1 MERSAKS
8 MTSEKA
14 PGVSDTLGSLVQI
27 RALRFLVPHVR
38 SRGKILAGALAAV
51 LGGTLVE
58 LLKPW
63 PLKFV
68 FDYLLKDQS
77 FVPVWALPSVGDART
92 WLLAFTCG
100 LILLIWALSSVSA
113 YFKEYLLQ
121 RLAEE
126 LVFELRATLFARVQ
140 RLSLSFHDSRRVGDI
155 MTRMTRDAE
164 AVRELVGSSLL
175 QWCTAFLAILAT
187 LAVMAYMDWRLS
199 LVGAI
204 TIAILSP
211 VELRLRHQVKE
222 AEGHKRRSEVAVSSV
237 TQETMA
243 ALRIVKAFGRENHQ
257 QEQFGRESSQS
268 VQAGVEAARL
278 EARYIR
284 TVDIVTAVSTCAVV
298 WLGVNRV
305 FDGAL
310 TPGDLYVFVHYV
322 RGLHGPLRDL
332 AKQSIKMAKGT
343 VGLERILEVLET
355 EPDVS
360 DSPSAVAAPQFRGA
374 LEFQGVTFGYRAGR
388 SVLENVSFKIEPG
401 EKVALV
407 GYSGAG
413 KSTILSLI
421 PRLYDPAAGR
431 ILIDGRDV
439 RDFKVD
445 SLREQTAFVLQEAV
459 LFHATIL
466 ENILYGR
473 PDAPR
478 EDIAKAVNA
487 AGIQQFTHKLKHG
500 YETIVGPR
508 GVTLSGGERQRLA
521 IARAM
526 IRQAPILLLDEPTTG
541 LDVESEQLVMDAL
554 ERLMQGRT
562 TLLISHKLNLIERA
576 DRAIVIHRGR
586 ILESG
591 TPAQLR
597 SSGGIY
603 ARLCEFAAGSSF
615 IDDSSEPS
623 VMGVSGYGA

>member
-1 MERSAKS
+1 MPNAKPMTADRSPEVRAG
-8 MTSEKA
+8 T
-14 PGVSDTLGSLVQI
+14 TSLVQI
-27 RALRFLVPHVR
+27 RALRFLLPYVR
-38 SRGKILAGALAAV
+38 TRGRILGGALAAV

-68 FDYLLKDQS
+68 FDYLLKDVS
-77 FVPVWALPSVGDART
+77 FLPVWALPSTGDART
-92 WLLAFTCG
+92 WLLAFVCG
-100 LILLIWALSSVSA
+100 LILFIWALSSLSA

-126 LVFELRATLFARVQ
+126 LVFELRSTLFARVQ

-155 MTRMTRDAE
+155 ITRMTRDAE
-164 AVRELVGSSLL
+164 AVRELVGASLL
-175 QWCTAFLAILAT
+175 QWCTALLAILGT

-199 LVGAI
+199 IVGAI

-211 VELRLRHQVKE
+211 VEWRLRHQVKQ

-268 VQAGVEAARL
+268 VQAGVEVARL
-278 EARYIR
+278 EARYVR
-284 TVDIVTAVSTCAVV
+284 AVDIVTAVSTCAVV

-332 AKQSIKMAKGT
+332 AKQSIKMARGS

-355 EPDVS
+355 EPDVT
-360 DSPSAVAAPQFRGA
+360 DSPAAAAAPRLRGA
-374 LEFQGVTFGYRAGR
+374 LEFQNVSFAYRPGR
-388 SVLENVSFKIEPG
+388 PVLENISFKIEPG

-413 KSTILSLI
+413 KSTILGLI
-421 PRLYDPAAGR
+421 PRLYDPTGGR
-431 ILIDGRDV
+431 ILIDGRDI

-445 SLREQTAFVLQEAV
+445 SLREQTAFVLQESV

-473 PDAPR
+473 PDAAP
-478 EDIAKAVNA
+478 EDIREAVYA
-487 AGIQQFTHKLKHG
+487 AGVQQFTHKLKDG
-500 YETIVGPR
+500 YETTVGPR
-508 GVTLSGGERQRLA
+508 GVTLSGGERQRVA

-554 ERLMQGRT
+554 ERLMHGRT

-591 TPAQLR
+591 TPAELR
-597 SSGGIY
+597 ASGGIY
-603 ARLCEFAAGSSF
+603 ARLCDLAATSSL
-615 IDDSSEPS
+615 IDDSSEQS
-623 VMGVSGYGA
+623 VMGAVGYGS